1 MNQEHIDKNIVA
13 RKRKARKRKAHLRRL
28 QGAYDRLF
36 NDYLE
41 LHKKYIDT
49 FAEKYF
55 GNPQKKWY
63 QFWK

>member
-1 MNQEHIDKNIVA
+1 MNQQHIENNIVS

-36 NDYLE
+36 KDFVSMY
-41 LHKKYIDT
+41 
-49 FAEKYF
+49 EKYMEIR
-55 GNPQKKWY
+55 NRKWF